1 MRGKTNRACPFRDKA
16 MYVLGA
22 SLSLSQGNMNI
33 VGIDIEAQPENKRG
47 QERID
52 VGSKVPE
59 ALDQDGSFLLAL
71 SARIT

>member
-1 MRGKTNRACPFRDKA
+1 
-16 MYVLGA
+16 MYVLGTG
-22 SLSLSQGNMNI
+22 LSLSQGNMNI
-33 VGIDIEAQPENKRG
+33 VGIDIEAQPQNKRG
-47 QERID
+47 QKSID